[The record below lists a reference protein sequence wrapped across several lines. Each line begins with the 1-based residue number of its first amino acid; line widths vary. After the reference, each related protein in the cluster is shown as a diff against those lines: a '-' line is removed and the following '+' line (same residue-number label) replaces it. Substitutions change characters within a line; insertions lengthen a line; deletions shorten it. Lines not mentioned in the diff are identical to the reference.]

1 MRTLIAGFAL
11 VCAGLLFTCNT
22 NQAQEE
28 KKAEK
33 EIVLTGKVTCNKCE
47 LKKSTKCETVI
58 VVKDEKSKKDV
69 VYFFDKDSHG
79 KFHDDI
85 CSAGKTGTVSGTVKD
100 VEKKKVISVKK
111 VTYD

>member
-69 VYFFDKDSHG
+69 VYFFDKESHG

-85 CSAGKTGTVSGTVKD
+85 CSAGKTGTVTGVITD
-100 VEKKKVISVKK
+100 QKKKVISVKK
-111 VTYD
+111 VAYD